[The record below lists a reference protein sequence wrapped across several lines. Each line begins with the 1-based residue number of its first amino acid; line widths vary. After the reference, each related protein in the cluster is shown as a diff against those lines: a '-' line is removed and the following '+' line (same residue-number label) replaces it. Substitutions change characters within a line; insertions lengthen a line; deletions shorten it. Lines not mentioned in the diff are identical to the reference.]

1 MESGA
6 ATSQGRSC
14 QCFRGVAL
22 ARAASH
28 LPLMA
33 DAKPRKSSPA
43 YSATVEGTKLTLLPD
58 GPERLDALIAL
69 IHGAKESLRILY
81 YIFGA
86 DESGTRV
93 RDALIAAV
101 DRGVKVALLID
112 GFGSDDVQKDFF
124 APLTDTDC
132 AFCRFSPRFGRRYL
146 LRNHQKLALADGRR
160 VIIGGFNVSDD
171 YFGTI
176 ESGGWRD
183 LGLEVD
189 GDAVGS
195 LVGYFDSL
203 FKWATDPNGK
213 IRNLNRKDKRLNSSH

>member
-69 IHGAKESLRILY
+69 IDGAKESLRILY
-81 YIFGA
+81 YIFCA

-132 AFCRFSPRFGRRYL
+132 AFRSEEHTSELQSLMRTPY
-146 LRNHQKLALADGRR
+146 
-160 VIIGGFNVSDD
+160 
-171 YFGTI
+171 
-176 ESGGWRD
+176 
-183 LGLEVD
+183 
-189 GDAVGS
+189 AVFC
-195 LVGYFDSL
+195 L
-203 FKWATDPNGK
+203 
-213 IRNLNRKDKRLNSSH
+213 